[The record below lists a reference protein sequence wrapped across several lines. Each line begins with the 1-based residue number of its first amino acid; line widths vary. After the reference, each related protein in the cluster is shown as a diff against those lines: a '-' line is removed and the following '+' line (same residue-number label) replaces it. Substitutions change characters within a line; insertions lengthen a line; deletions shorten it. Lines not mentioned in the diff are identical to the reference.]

1 MSRWVSSHAPGVS
14 CAPRC
19 GFVGAVSCVSVH
31 GVRCGLEDIDDTSRL
46 KENTFHTTQKRIL
59 FLVERPWPS
68 ALGVG
73 QASVLPWRSRNSR
86 CPQTP
91 MAVGSFVRRLYVPS
105 RRVIFEV
112 RALRKGVWI
121 LSPALVCPRRRRC
134 FRTHARARSHL
145 AQMAKRLLKSWATS
159 PAQLVTGQAR
169 REHRTLHELPRPA
182 HSPSGR

>member
-1 MSRWVSSHAPGVS
+1 MAWKSILSTILSGSQAANFGARKVHSFTQSKSGLSRRVLLLNVQA
-14 CAPRC
+14 AQR
-19 GFVGAVSCVSVH
+19 
-31 GVRCGLEDIDDTSRL
+31 
-46 KENTFHTTQKRIL
+46 
-59 FLVERPWPS
+59 

-73 QASVLPWRSRNSR
+73 QASGLPWRSRNSR

-105 RRVIFEV
+105 LRVIFEV

-159 PAQLVTGQAR
+159 PVQLVTGQAR
-169 REHRTLHELPRPA
+169 REHRTLHELPRRA

>member
-1 MSRWVSSHAPGVS
+1 MSTIKQANYCLLACLLV
-14 CAPRC
+14 
-19 GFVGAVSCVSVH
+19 
-31 GVRCGLEDIDDTSRL
+31 DDTSQAER
-46 KENTFHTTQKRIL
+46 ERISHNPKADSFAAL
-59 FLVERPWPS
+59 SSLLVERPWPS